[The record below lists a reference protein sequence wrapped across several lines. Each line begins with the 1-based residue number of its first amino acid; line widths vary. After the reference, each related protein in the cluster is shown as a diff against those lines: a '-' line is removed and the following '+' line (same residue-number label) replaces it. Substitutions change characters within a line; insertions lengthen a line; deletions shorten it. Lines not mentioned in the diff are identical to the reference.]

1 MQKQSSNSKF
11 GDTLTFIF
19 QGTKP
24 KQLISSIWL
33 SRQQCGKQLGR
44 ALHSL
49 SALLLKFVVNKNVA
63 VWWFAKHLFLYTT
76 SISSIL
82 QFFYRYTFVHVL
94 KIYIL
99 FSKTK
104 NHIIE
109 IKKNQSSL
117 LFHCFTGLYFIQ
129 STPLSPLTWGSGR
142 AKAMK
147 CRVLVGVSYGG
158 SWLVVGAGRCLR
170 CWNRLS
176 SRCEQRWGR
185 TQRQSINTK
194 MDDDLFQLRQL
205 PWVNSSAN
213 QRLLLLI
220 LQICVGDR
228 RRARP
233 TRRSHVSFSSDL
245 IYPRHPL
252 KASVIYYYFGYLAGC
267 ITEKW
272 TLFKESWKQYQ
283 QRT

>member
-1 MQKQSSNSKF
+1 M
-11 GDTLTFIF
+11 
-19 QGTKP
+19 
-24 KQLISSIWL
+24 
-33 SRQQCGKQLGR
+33 
-44 ALHSL
+44 
-49 SALLLKFVVNKNVA
+49 
-63 VWWFAKHLFLYTT
+63 
-76 SISSIL
+76 
-82 QFFYRYTFVHVL
+82 
-94 KIYIL
+94 
-99 FSKTK
+99 
-104 NHIIE
+104 
-109 IKKNQSSL
+109 
-117 LFHCFTGLYFIQ
+117 
-129 STPLSPLTWGSGR
+129 WGSGR

-176 SRCEQRWGR
+176 SRCEQGWGR

-220 LQICVGDR
+220 PQICVGDR

-252 KASVIYYYFGYLAGC
+252 KASVIYYYVGYLAGC